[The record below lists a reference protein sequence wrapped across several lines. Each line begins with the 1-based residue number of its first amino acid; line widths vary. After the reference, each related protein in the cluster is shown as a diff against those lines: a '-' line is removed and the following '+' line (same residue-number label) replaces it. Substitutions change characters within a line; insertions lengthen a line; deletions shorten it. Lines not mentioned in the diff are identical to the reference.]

1 MENSEGEPPAY
12 LEGAAPQTGYVGA
25 RWWSL
30 DIHAHSPASFDYGGL
45 EGETTTNPRPSFETW
60 IRAYIDAGVDGIVV
74 TDHNSH
80 EGIDAARAALRK
92 LQDADP
98 DLPPLV
104 IFPGVELTLAGGFHA
119 LAVFEHTCD
128 ASIVIRVLARCKFD
142 GTPGRSDE
150 VADMTVNAAAE
161 VVRDLG
167 GMLIPAH
174 IDQRAGVL
182 GLDPRELETLAASGH
197 VIAAE
202 VADDGKVGEASKRG
216 WVPLL
221 GSDAHHLTTDG
232 APDPAAAK
240 APGTH
245 LTMVKAETLTMEG
258 LRLALAEPSES
269 IRRFRRGDHDLND
282 VKHDHIKA
290 IMVRHR
296 GGHREFMFGPWMN
309 CLIGG
314 RGVGKSTL
322 VELLRLA
329 LGRVDELPANLA
341 ADLVRF
347 APTTDASE
355 RWWDDE
361 TEIEVIYARGGQL
374 LRIRWVGASPSHSSL
389 ALWDGSAWEQQ
400 SGRVVDRAPVRVFSQ
415 KQIYEMATKPQS
427 FLQLVDDMPEIRKA
441 EWEEQYEELRLR
453 FKTERNKLRQLLA
466 ESEKADRL
474 KGQLQEVQARLR
486 HLEDL
491 RASPEYATLSQLETK
506 TRTVDSANSMSS
518 EIEAIIDQQAA
529 SLRTLPMDAD
539 ESTEYLEYVASYE
552 SAAILLDQAAA
563 VVRSARQAWI
573 ATGTA
578 KYWTEEAARLGAWM
592 NEQGGASAA
601 SADQTSHDR
610 KLEAELTA
618 ELKQLEDAEARRSAQ
633 EGVIDEVMRSIRA
646 KRAELFTRRRDY
658 TKSLNATQGTRT
670 KLEVFEQGS
679 VAGLGDE
686 LRTLLRTPDS
696 FEGAFAQDGIPS
708 LVSDK
713 VPQDSRFAQ
722 DVSGFKGKL
731 IQLVEAGIESEI
743 ASAVKIDGRFYS
755 RLATSDSFDLVTDI
769 MLWFPDDLIRVM
781 YQANGQADFVA
792 VDRGSPGQKTAA
804 LLAVI
809 LQMGDEPLLLDQPE
823 DDLENKLIR
832 YLAVE
837 TLKKIKQNRQ
847 LIVSTHNANVVV
859 TSGAENILVL
869 EHDAALPAIE
879 ASGTLQH
886 PDVKDSV
893 REILEGGE
901 DAIRT
906 RFMRLVGVPS

>member
-1 MENSEGEPPAY
+1 M
-12 LEGAAPQTGYVGA
+12 GYVGA

-45 EGETTTNPRPSFETW
+45 EGEATTDPRPSFETW
-60 IRAYIDAGVDGIVV
+60 VRAYIDAGVDGIVV
-74 TDHNSH
+74 ADHNSH
-80 EGIDAARAALRK
+80 EGIDAARAALES

-119 LAVFEHTCD
+119 LAVFEHTCE
-128 ASIVIRVLARCKFD
+128 ASVIFRLLARCKFE

-150 VADMTVNAAAE
+150 VADVTVNAAAE

-182 GLDPRELETLAASGH
+182 GMDPRELETLTASSH

-202 VADDGKVGEASKRG
+202 VADDGKVGEARKRG

-232 APDPAAAK
+232 APDPSAAK

-245 LTMVKAETLTMEG
+245 LTMVKAEMLTLEG

-269 IRRFRRGDHDLND
+269 IRRFRRGDQDLNV

-290 IMVRHR
+290 ITVRHR
-296 GGHREFMFGPWMN
+296 GGHREFAFGPWMN

-322 VELLRLA
+322 VELLRLVH
-329 LGRVDELPANLA
+329 GRVDELPTNLA
-341 ADLVRF
+341 ADLARF
-347 APTTDASE
+347 APTTDPSE

-361 TEIEVIYARGGQL
+361 TEIEVIYVRGGQL
-374 LRIRWVGASPSHSSL
+374 LRIRWVGVSPAHSSL
-389 ALWDGSAWEQQ
+389 ALWDGSGWEHQ

-441 EWEEQYEELRLR
+441 EWEEQYEELRLS
-453 FKTERNKLRQLLA
+453 FKSERNKLRQLRA

-491 RASPEYATLSQLETK
+491 RASPEYAKLSQLETK
-506 TRTVDSANSMSS
+506 SRTVVSANRMSS
-518 EIEAIIDQQAA
+518 EIEEVVAQQAA
-529 SLRTLPMDAD
+529 SLRALPTDAD
-539 ESTEYLEYVASYE
+539 ASTEYLDYVASYE
-552 SAAILLDQAAA
+552 SAAVLLDQAAA
-563 VVRSARQAWI
+563 VLRTARQAWI
-573 ATGTA
+573 AAGTG
-578 KYWTEEAARLGAWM
+578 KGWTEEATRLSGWM
-592 NEQGGASAA
+592 NEQGGLSAS
-601 SADQTSHDR
+601 SAEQTSQDR
-610 KLEAELTA
+610 KLEAELTV
-618 ELKQLEDAEARRSAQ
+618 EIQQFENAEARRSAQ
-633 EGVIDEVMRSIRA
+633 QVVIDEVMRDIRA

-679 VAGLGDE
+679 VAELGDE
-686 LRTLLRTPDS
+686 LRILLRTPDS
-696 FEGAFAQDGIPS
+696 FDGAFAQEGIAL

-713 VPQDSRFAQ
+713 VPQDSRFPQ
-722 DVSGFKGKL
+722 DVSGFKDKL
-731 IQLVEAGIESEI
+731 IQLVEAGTESEI
-743 ASAVKIDGRFYS
+743 AQSVKIDGRFYS
-755 RLATSDSFDLVTDI
+755 RLATADSFDLVTEI

-869 EHDAALPAIE
+869 EHDVALPAIE
-879 ASGTLQH
+879 ACGTLQN

-906 RFMRLVGVPS
+906 RFMRLVGVPN